1 MLYRPINS
9 REDFESLIQIG
20 KTSES
25 IHWDYKQQFNDE
37 KKSDIAIDLA
47 AFANT
52 LGGTLLIGVSEKSI
66 DGRKVA
72 NTLFNIDDFERIK
85 KSVYTSVLDLIS
97 PHIDV
102 QVAPIKVD
110 DVLIVTIN
118 VDPSVNLVS
127 VSQEKNGPYYC
138 FPYRTDFGNRF
149 MAFDEVEKRMMDNK
163 TRAMYLKLKKFLP
176 SGGKVVLYPFPI
188 GNYQSEWM
196 VEWINGFEDEIKLET
211 NGFRSIVVPTSFI
224 DEVWRGYE
232 GVCLKLNTRLYC
244 SPNFIDFENSEKVAI
259 YEANLKTALDVQKFR
274 SENRKKRK

>member
-37 KKSDIAIDLA
+37 KKSEIAVDLA

-52 LGGTLLIGVSEKSI
+52 LGGTLLIGVSEKNI

-85 KSVYTSVLDLIS
+85 KSVYTSILDLIS

-102 QVAPIKVD
+102 QVVPIKMD
-110 DVLIVTIN
+110 NVLIVAIN
-118 VDPSVNLVS
+118 VEPSVNLVS
-127 VSQEKNGPYYC
+127 VSQEKNRHYYC

-163 TRAMYLKLKKFLP
+163 SRAIYLKLKKHIP
-176 SGGKVVLYPFPI
+176 SKGKVTIYPFPI
-188 GNYQSEWM
+188 GNYRAEWFA
-196 VEWINGFEDEIKLET
+196 EWNSGFENEITLWR
-211 NGFRSIVVPTSFI
+211 NDCRCIIVPLTYI
-224 DEVWRGYE
+224 DEVWKGNV
-232 GVCLKLNTRLYC
+232 GVCIKMNTRLYC
-244 SPNFIDFENSEKVAI
+244 TPDFIDFENSEKVAI
-259 YEANLKTALDVQKFR
+259 YEAAVRDAVGTRNFFNSVH
-274 SENRKKRK
+274 NKK

>member
-1 MLYRPINS
+1 MLYRPIKNQD
-9 REDFESLIQIG
+9 DFKSFIHIG
-20 KTSES
+20 ETPES

-85 KSVYTSVLDLIS
+85 KSVYTSILDLIS

-102 QVAPIKVD
+102 QVVPIKMD
-110 DVLIVTIN
+110 NVLIVAIN
-118 VDPSVNLVS
+118 VEPSVNLVS

-149 MAFDEVEKRMMDNK
+149 MAFDEVERRMVDNK
-163 TRAMYLKLKKFLP
+163 TRAMYLKLKKHLP
-176 SGGKVVLYPFPI
+176 SGGKVILYPFPI
-188 GNYQSEWM
+188 GNYGAEWS
-196 VEWINGFEDEIKLET
+196 VEWINGFEDEIRLLQ
-211 NGFRSIVVPTSFI
+211 NRYRSFVIPVSFI
-224 DEVWRGYE
+224 DEVWKGKE
-232 GVCLKLNTRLYC
+232 GVCLKMNERLFCTR
-244 SPNFIDFENSEKVAI
+244 NFIDFENSEKAAMYVKAVKDAI
-259 YEANLKTALDVQKFR
+259 ETQKFFDDAR
-274 SENRKKRK
+274 KNR

>member
-1 MLYRPINS
+1 MLYRPINC

-52 LGGTLLIGVSEKSI
+52 LGGTLLIGVSEKNI

-72 NTLFNIDDFERIK
+72 NNLFNIDEFERIK

-102 QVAPIKVD
+102 QVVPIKVD
-110 DVLIVTIN
+110 DVLIVAIN

-127 VSQEKNGPYYC
+127 VSQEKKGPYYC
-138 FPYRTDFGNRF
+138 FPYRTDFGNKY
-149 MAFDEVEKRMMDNK
+149 MAFEEVEKRMMDNK
-163 TRAMYLKLKKFLP
+163 TRAMYLKLKKYIP
-176 SGGKVVLYPFPI
+176 ERSKIRIYPTPL
-188 GNYQSEWM
+188 GNAQTEWTY
-196 VEWINGFEDEIKLET
+196 EWIDKAENEFKLICNETMSIRLPISDVDEIWQGNISL
-211 NGFRSIVVPTSFI
+211 
-224 DEVWRGYE
+224 
-232 GVCLKLNTRLYC
+232 CLKLKFQLQKGF
-244 SPNFIDFENSEKVAI
+244 NFIDIKV
-259 YEANLKTALDVQKFR
+259 
-274 SENRKKRK
+274 